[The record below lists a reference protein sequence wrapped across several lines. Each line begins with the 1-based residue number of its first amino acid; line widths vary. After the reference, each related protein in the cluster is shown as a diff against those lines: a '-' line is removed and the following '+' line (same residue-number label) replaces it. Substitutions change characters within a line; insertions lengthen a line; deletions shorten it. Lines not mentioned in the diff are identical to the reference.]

1 MHVLLTNDDGIDAPG
16 LAALQASLQPFRS
29 AGVRVSVVA
38 PDRNQSECGHS
49 VTTRRP
55 LRVTELAPG
64 IHTIDGTPVD
74 CVRLALE
81 KIVPDVSL
89 VLSGVNDGGNL
100 GADLLVSGTFA
111 AAKEAYLRGRRAIAI
126 SHCRHPDYPRTW
138 EHVPRWL
145 YGLLAPVLDAS
156 TGPAPAEADKS
167 NEADKSSEADK
178 SNEANRA
185 SEADKSSEAD
195 RAGGASLTNIN
206 LPAQL
211 DREPET
217 VECAVDPTP
226 FAAHYESLDESTY
239 LYRARYQDRPRL
251 PGRDVAH
258 CFGGR
263 ITVSRRFDAW

>member
-55 LRVTELAPG
+55 LRVTELAPS
-64 IHTIDGTPVD
+64 IYTIDGTPVD

-156 TGPAPAEADKS
+156 TGPATAKADKS
-167 NEADKSSEADK
+167 N
-178 SNEANRA
+178 
-185 SEADKSSEAD
+185 EAD

>member
-49 VTTRRP
+49 VTTRRA
-55 LRVTELAPG
+55 LRVTELAPS
-64 IHTIDGTPVD
+64 IYTIDGTPVD

-145 YGLLAPVLDAS
+145 HGLLAPVLDAS
-156 TGPAPAEADKS
+156 TGPATAKADKS
-167 NEADKSSEADK
+167 NEADRAD
-178 SNEANRA
+178 
-185 SEADKSSEAD
+185 
-195 RAGGASLTNIN
+195 GASLTNIN